1 MTEADAD
8 PPIVSLAFR
17 AMGGAHAYLEG
28 KPAPRIYIEKHDLR
42 AQVQDYIAE
51 GKLTLDPEGTRS
63 PRLIDVEGR
72 GGFYVALLDDGELRR
87 GDADETPNMQPLTVF
102 DEERH
107 ILRLIK
113 DGRQHEF
120 AELVGLYSGAP
131 RRRGSTDRTVVMLD
145 RGSAMA
151 WLWGLWEELQKIR
164 VARFLAGSAA
174 VLHVNSTLLSFGGAP
189 RWEHS
194 VDHVTPDD
202 AETVWGPALAEAA
215 LVDPMKLLAVSDG
228 SALSPEPMGTLA
240 DLAESGVQV
249 QLIVVRGLDEEWGL
263 QGDLS
268 SALGLNVSELRT
280 GGDLVRMVKGL
291 ADWV

>member
-1 MTEADAD
+1 MTEADVD

-63 PRLIDVEGR
+63 PRLIEVEGR
-72 GGFYVALLDDGELRR
+72 GGFYVALLDDGEAPR
-87 GDADETPNMQPLTVF
+87 GDLNEPPTMQPLTVF

-107 ILRLIK
+107 IMRLITE
-113 DGRQHEF
+113 DRHQEF

-131 RRRGSTDRTVVMLD
+131 QGRGSMARTVVLLD

-151 WLWGLWEELQKIR
+151 RPWGLWDELQKIK

-174 VLHVNSTLLSFGGAP
+174 RLHVNSTLLSFGGAP

-194 VDHVTPDD
+194 AEYVTPDD

-215 LVDPMKLLAVSDG
+215 LVDPEKLLAVSDG
-228 SALSPEPMGTLA
+228 SALSPEPIGTLA

-268 SALGLNVSELRT
+268 SAPVLRVSELRT

>member
-1 MTEADAD
+1 MTEADVD
-8 PPIVSLAFR
+8 LPIVSLAFR
-17 AMGGAHAYLEG
+17 AVGGAHAYLEG
-28 KPAPRIYIEKHDLR
+28 KPAPRIYIEKRDLR
-42 AQVQDYIAE
+42 AQVQEYIAE
-51 GKLTLDPEGTRS
+51 GKLTLDPEGAKS

-72 GGFYVALLDDGELRR
+72 GGFYVALLDDGEAPR
-87 GDADETPNMQPLTVF
+87 GDLNEPPTMQPLTVF

-107 ILRLIK
+107 ILRLIME
-113 DGRQHEF
+113 DRHQEF

-131 RRRGSTDRTVVMLD
+131 RRLSSPARTVVLLD
-145 RGSAMA
+145 RGSVMA
-151 WLWGLWEELQKIR
+151 RPWGLWDDLQKIR

-174 VLHVNSTLLSFGGAP
+174 GLHVNSTLLSFGGAP

-194 VDHVTPDD
+194 ADHVTPDD

-215 LVDPMKLLAVSDG
+215 LVDPEKLLAVSDG
-228 SALSPEPMGTLA
+228 SALLPEPMGALA

-249 QLIVVRGLDEEWGL
+249 QLIVVCGLDEEIGSRGDADSAPGL
-263 QGDLS
+263 R
-268 SALGLNVSELRT
+268 VSELRT